1 MHSFSFYMHKEG
13 ASLIT
18 IHPLYTFIKKTDS
31 SVSDVLTYHKPVQS
45 LLINLISNT
54 MKNTSI

>member
-1 MHSFSFYMHKEG
+1 MQQKHSKKAPTSQSRCF
-13 ASLIT
+13 
-18 IHPLYTFIKKTDS
+18 YTFIKKTDS
-31 SVSDVLTYHKPVQS
+31 SVSDVLTYHKLVQS

>member
-1 MHSFSFYMHKEG
+1 MQESRCFN
-13 ASLIT
+13 
-18 IHPLYTFIKKTDS
+18 TFIKKTDA
-31 SVSDVLTYHKPVQS
+31 SVSDVLTYHKLVQS